1 MAGCGI
7 QPSNLG
13 ATVDISSVAAQRP
26 TIESLEDELL
36 TPEGLGKILHL
47 SKTTVEQDAT
57 RRPDR
62 LPPPVVIPGGRRMW
76 LRSTV
81 LAWLRALQTG
91 SQLEL
96 PKGVTAPPASGRMKP
111 RGRGRPRLI
120 KTGVH
125 GEGA

>member
-1 MAGCGI
+1 MD
-7 QPSNLG
+7 N
-13 ATVDISSVAAQRP
+13 SSVAARRP
-26 TIESLEDELL
+26 FLESLEDELL

-47 SKTTVEQDAT
+47 SKATVEQDAT

-96 PKGVTAPPASGRMKP
+96 SGGVMAPPASGRMKP

-120 KTGVH
+120 KTGVQ
-125 GEGA
+125 GQEVQS